1 MKSQAKFGVREL
13 SKALDLAGTI
23 LCRQIYGPR
32 GSLLF
37 LLDSFVPCLPIL
49 TYASAIYVH

>member
-1 MKSQAKFGVREL
+1 MESQAKSGVREL
-13 SKALDLAGTI
+13 SKALDLAEAI

-37 LLDSFVPCLPIL
+37 LLDSFVPCLPL
-49 TYASAIYVH
+49 LAYASAIYTH